1 MTTIDNLRKLKLQLQ
16 RQLKEGSSEDRS
28 EWVEIGSNCPTRAF
42 GSGYS
47 SLLIS
52 WPVGGWPAGLQSKD
66 QSGAFP
72 QLEKLMTD

>member
-42 GSGYS
+42 GRGYS

-52 WPVGGWPAGLQSKD
+52 WPVGG
-66 QSGAFP
+66 
-72 QLEKLMTD
+72 